1 MLVLFGCSESDGGR
15 ENGPDDGKVAVSFI
29 VPGIRVDVAPAESV
43 ASTRAVATEPFGEG
57 VTVRV
62 AAFRRAGTD
71 AALASDTF
79 VDDGTYMAVKEGG
92 EIVLKPCT
100 IGTDGA
106 GTLDEAGRLRLA
118 AGTYDFYAITP
129 ALPLRSDNRS
139 VEVGHGADYASSPT
153 FAVQVERQPS
163 GTAQSVELNFLER
176 KCSKLNF
183 AISRR
188 HPNVDKAVFNSVKL
202 GRIAAAPATPMLSEA
217 IALGANTGEYTFP
230 NGTFAEL
237 NETTNYLSGGFDE
250 VLPKNTGAFDLS
262 MNVTFNDGDPTDLT
276 AEVPALR
283 FDPGYQYNFNLK
295 LIGNLIEL
303 ELVVMPWTD
312 VPVWDTEFGNPTVS
326 ITITVGSWEIAG
338 WETTIGGSHSP
349 VIAPDSWTTNPEW
362 STDFGE
368 GLPSLIFTPS
378 DWAEQ
383 SWKTDFGED
392 HPSVIFGPTDWPEQ
406 SWETGFDGKK
416 TH

>member
-29 VPGIRVDVAPAESV
+29 LPGIRAEVAPAAPV
-43 ASTRAVATEPFGEG
+43 ASTRAAGTVATEPFGEG

-71 AALASDTF
+71 AALASDAF
-79 VDDGTYMAVKEGG
+79 AGDGTYMAVKEGG

-106 GTLDEAGRLRLA
+106 GTVDEAGRLRLPV
-118 AGTYDFYAITP
+118 GTYDFYAITP

-139 VEVGHGADYASSPT
+139 VEVEHGTDYASSPT
-153 FAVQVERQPS
+153 FAVQVERQAS

-217 IALGANTGEYTFP
+217 IALGENTDEYAFP

-237 NETTNYLSGGFDE
+237 NESTEYLSSGFDE
-250 VLPKNTGAFDLS
+250 VLPKDTGVFDLS

-295 LIGNLIEL
+295 LLGNMIEL
-303 ELVVMPWTD
+303 ELVVVPWTD
-312 VPVWDTEFGNPTVS
+312 VPVWDTEFGDSS
-326 ITITVGSWEIAG
+326 IQLIVTVGSWEIAG
-338 WETTIGGSHSP
+338 WETTVGGSQSL
-349 VIAPDSWTTNPEW
+349 VLAPDSWTVNPEW

-368 GLPSLIFTPS
+368 GLPSLIF
-378 DWAEQ
+378 
-383 SWKTDFGED
+383 
-392 HPSVIFGPTDWPEQ
+392 GPTDWAER
-406 SWETGFDGKK
+406 SWETGFDGNE